1 MVKSSGYNLEKAIL
15 ERAVWFDI
23 EKREADLDPAV
34 TGILVDGEFSITVH
48 DKKLAVAA
56 NYSKLKVIEGRTFF
70 RDLIDRCNDEN
81 RKLISYTSADFGFI
95 TAAFPELEES
105 LQQVYIKASFSSWFK
120 RKKAKLYD
128 ELQANAKKKFG
139 RSKNKF
145 NKGPKKSGEFQIGL
159 KDMLKLPAVGYP
171 DGVKTGV
178 GGSAKAIKKIRYR
191 FEKTGADVEK
201 ITTGEKKA
209 WSKMLTYLKHD
220 VVGLC
225 HLTKWVNDN
234 N

>member
-1 MVKSSGYNLEKAIL
+1 MVKSSGSNLEKEIL

-23 EKREADLDPAV
+23 EKREADVSPAL
-34 TGILVDGEFSITVH
+34 TGVLVDGEFSITVH
-48 DKKLAVAA
+48 DQKLAVAA
-56 NYSKLKVIEGRTFF
+56 NYSNLEVIEGRTFF

-120 RKKAKLYD
+120 RKKAKLYA
-128 ELQANAKKKFG
+128 ELQVNAKKKFS

-145 NKGPKKSGEFQIGL
+145 NKGPKKSGEFRVGL
-159 KDMLKLPAVGYP
+159 KDMLKLPTVGYP
-171 DGVKTGV
+171 DGPKTGV
-178 GGSAKAIKKIRYR
+178 GGSAKAIKKIRDRYD
-191 FEKTGADVEK
+191 KPGADVEK
-201 ITTGEKKA
+201 ITSGEKRA

-220 VVGLC
+220 VLGLC